1 MPNYEEPFIQK
12 MLNYYNQGGLIIF
25 AKSNNY
31 FGTNTVSEEDINI
44 FYELVIDV
52 NGKFKNNPFQIT
64 LLSCVLYDQAL
75 TSQKSEELFFQ
86 WIISKINRTDAIDRT
101 NLYRIYNIIEY
112 EDKFRKCNDNQ
123 YDFLNEYL
131 DRFISFEKNYEE
143 YLLFKYYKGI
153 LLLLRRNYIDAFKE
167 TMEILTSIVEE
178 TEKSQ
183 KSNFI
188 QYIQIKNNL
197 LTLIFFA
204 EEPKSYL
211 N

>member
-86 WIISKINRTDAIDRT
+86 WIISKINRTDAIDREQ
-101 NLYRIYNIIEY
+101 IYIE
-112 EDKFRKCNDNQ
+112 
-123 YDFLNEYL
+123 
-131 DRFISFEKNYEE
+131 FI
-143 YLLFKYYKGI
+143 I
-153 LLLLRRNYIDAFKE
+153 LLNMKI
-167 TMEILTSIVEE
+167 
-178 TEKSQ
+178 
-183 KSNFI
+183 
-188 QYIQIKNNL
+188 NL
-197 LTLIFFA
+197 ENVMIINMTF
-204 EEPKSYL
+204 
-211 N
+211 